1 MGQVLLASMS
11 QFRYR
16 GDSIWTTGASGDT
29 DFYTNNVGSTID
41 SGFWKISNLIKNYSK
56 IVIYGAG
63 FILQILAIFGIAQTI
78 NDKFWVYGVFVESI
92 SIDLIYTLIAGYAAQ
107 KISYAARGTSSTTAG
122 LVWAASKITLE
133 LLIFFG
139 LEAVTYTA
147 LSSHWGP
154 WMQGNEP
161 GPETEEE
168 EEEEEEVV
176 EEATEE
182 GAEEG
187 AEGEAVEG
195 GEEAVEV
202 TADEAA

>member
-29 DFYTNNVGSTID
+29 DFYTNNVTSDTD
-41 SGFWKISNLIKNYSK
+41 SGLWKISNLIKNYSK

-107 KISYAARGTSSTTAG
+107 KISYAARGTSTTTAG

-133 LLIFFG
+133 LLVFFG

-161 GPETEEE
+161 GPETEE